1 VIGDPQIM
9 SRGRV
14 TRAQTR
20 GAFVALL
27 CVAFATPQWAQDT
40 AAPAPL
46 TLVSKDGRRTIPTIV
61 SNGREMIALDDVASL
76 FHVAVREDSLAGG
89 FTMTYRGKTIVAS
102 ADQPMASVD
111 GRIVTLPS
119 PITRAGRRWLVPIE
133 FLPRALGPIYDQ
145 RVDLRRAAR
154 LLLVGDV
161 RVPRVSARVDAPGPP
176 TRAAIVITPATPV
189 TVSNEAGR
197 LVLRVEADA
206 LEPVFPVTATGLID
220 GVRIGDQ
227 PNVVVVALSR
237 QAGVP
242 RTTMAAADNATRVAI
257 EVPFVEPRNP
267 TPDPKLPTTDPRLP
281 TSELTRPP
289 GLESRPALQT
299 LAIDPGHGGEEIGVR
314 GTTGLEE
321 KTLTLDVARR
331 LRGLVER
338 GLGLRVI
345 LTREDDR
352 LIGIDERAAAANN
365 GKADLLLSLHAN
377 GALSGSPSGAEIY
390 YERLDRDGEAVRL
403 SSASAVSLPV
413 ISGGTRSIEVVP
425 WDLAQANHV
434 EASAM
439 LASVLEQEL
448 RRRVPMGQRP
458 IQQGPMRLLSAANM
472 PAVLVEMAYLTNSA
486 QAKAAAGEEF
496 KNAVAQALYNAIV
509 RFRGYLE
516 ETSAP

>member
-1 VIGDPQIM
+1 VIGDLRIL
-9 SRGRV
+9 SRRRV
-14 TRAQTR
+14 TSAQTR
-20 GAFVALL
+20 GVLVALL
-27 CVAFATPQWAQDT
+27 CVAFATPQRAQDT

-46 TLVSKDGRRTIPTIV
+46 TLVSKDGRRTIPTTT

-76 FHVAVREDSLAGG
+76 FQVAVREDSLAGG

-145 RVDLRRAAR
+145 PLDLRRAAR
-154 LLLVGDV
+154 LLLIGDV

-227 PNVVVVALSR
+227 PNIVVVALSR

-242 RTTMAAADNATRVAI
+242 RTTMTAADNATRVAI

-267 TPDPKLPTTDPRLP
+267 TPDPKAPATDPRLP
-281 TSELTRPP
+281 PSESTRLP
-289 GLESRPALQT
+289 GLEPRLPLQT
-299 LAIDPGHGGEEIGVR
+299 LAIDPGHGGDEIGVR
-314 GTTGLEE
+314 GAGGLEE
-321 KTLTLDVARR
+321 KQLTLDVARR

-345 LTREDDR
+345 LTRDDDR
-352 LIGIDERAAAANN
+352 LVGIDERAAAANN

-390 YERLDRDGEAVRL
+390 YERLDREGEAVRQ
-403 SSASAVSLPV
+403 SAAAAVSLPV
-413 ISGGTRSIEVVP
+413 IGGGTRSIDVVP
-425 WDLAQANHV
+425 WDLAQARHV
-434 EASAM
+434 DASAM

-448 RRRVPMGQRP
+448 RQRVPMGQRP

-486 QAKAAAGEEF
+486 QAKAVRGDEF
-496 KNAVAQALYNAIV
+496 KNAVAQALYNALV
-509 RFRGYLE
+509 RFRGYL
-516 ETSAP
+516 